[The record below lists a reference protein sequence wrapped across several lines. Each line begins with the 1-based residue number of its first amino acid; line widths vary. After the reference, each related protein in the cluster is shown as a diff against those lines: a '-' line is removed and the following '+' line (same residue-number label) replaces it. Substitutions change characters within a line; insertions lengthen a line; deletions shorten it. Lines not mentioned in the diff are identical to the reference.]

1 MEKEKK
7 FNLLKLVGI
16 AFLLYVVLTWF
27 VPTGSFSS
35 GEFVKGETNPL
46 GLYGLFTAPI
56 YSFAVFA
63 QYFVLILCIG
73 GFYGVLNRTGSY
85 QKIVKW
91 FSSKN
96 RTKFLV
102 VTVLIFSLITSV
114 LGETMMVFV
123 LLPFFIAV
131 LLNMGY
137 DKLSSLGATI
147 GGSLVGMVA
156 SISGN
161 MAIYKNYFGLKP
173 NMFVLFNI
181 ILYIVLVFLLC
192 MFIISKAKKS
202 DSKKLKNDDIP
213 LYEVVKD
220 SKKSSV
226 PLVIVLSILV
236 LVLLLGLFNWYYAF
250 GIDIFVNLHEKI
262 TSFEMFNTNI
272 VSKVFG
278 NFSEIG
284 YFTNYD
290 VSAILVVSS
299 VLIAWIYSFKMDDYI
314 ESFKE
319 GSKKMVVPGL
329 YVVLA
334 SVIFSQVVT
343 ASNGNISLTI
353 SNSLLKLSDDFNILT
368 GLVTGICGSFFYND
382 YLYFMNGI
390 YGIVSLYNASMMPF
404 ILTVFQSIFGIMMF
418 ILPVSI
424 LLIGGLRYLNVSYK
438 DWIKYIWKFLIQ
450 IFSICV
456 IGCVILSMIV

>member
-1 MEKEKK
+1 
-7 FNLLKLVGI
+7 
-16 AFLLYVVLTWF
+16 
-27 VPTGSFSS
+27 
-35 GEFVKGETNPL
+35 
-46 GLYGLFTAPI
+46 
-56 YSFAVFA
+56 
-63 QYFVLILCIG
+63 
-73 GFYGVLNRTGSY
+73 
-85 QKIVKW
+85 
-91 FSSKN
+91 
-96 RTKFLV
+96 
-102 VTVLIFSLITSV
+102 
-114 LGETMMVFV
+114 
-123 LLPFFIAV
+123 
-131 LLNMGY
+131 
-137 DKLSSLGATI
+137 
-147 GGSLVGMVA
+147 
-156 SISGN
+156 
-161 MAIYKNYFGLKP
+161 LKP

-250 GIDIFVNLHEKI
+250 GIDIFVNLHDKI

-450 IFSICV
+450 IFSISV